1 MTDEIKPCPFC
12 GSAPTVQVNT
22 PDNTGYGNA
31 WAKVMCSNCEV
42 KPAVYI
48 ARATFEFTDKN
59 PYKPV
64 RFREDEEA
72 MQLAL
77 REAINSWNKRA

>member
-12 GSAPTVQVNT
+12 GSEPTVRVDT
-22 PDNTGYGNA
+22 PDNMGYGNV
-31 WAKVMCSNCEV
+31 WAHCACYKCE
-42 KPAVYI
+42 
-48 ARATFEFTDKN
+48 ARPDVAACKATFEYSDKN

-77 REAINSWNKRA
+77 REAINAWNKRA